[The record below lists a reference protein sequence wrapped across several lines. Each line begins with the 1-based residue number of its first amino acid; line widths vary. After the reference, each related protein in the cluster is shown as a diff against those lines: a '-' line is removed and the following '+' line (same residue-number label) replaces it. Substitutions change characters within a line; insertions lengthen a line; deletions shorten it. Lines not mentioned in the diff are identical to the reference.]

1 MLDLFDPEFLRALV
15 LPASMQELQDKAPL
29 LMAILLIELL
39 FSVDN
44 LFNIDDLAEHLGEE
58 DRQKAYTIGVIT
70 AYAARVTAL
79 VGILWINAFAPW
91 AMAIP
96 ALYLI
101 YSMAENLA
109 HDDPPT
115 AVSQSGTFKQTV
127 VAMTV
132 INVWMSFESVVNA
145 VAMQDRAERKYWLL
159 IWAVII
165 GSFVLRLL
173 SDFTQA
179 ILKRFPNLF
188 ETISSITGF
197 LGFMLLYETS
207 SPYLRAAA
215 KSLEI
220 KGSVTPSFVESVHAW
235 TEPLSV
241 NFKLTCLLGILGIA
255 VVHATIPASRYLFN
269 PLLKYI
275 AMPLVEALWAVI
287 KAIVKPFRKD
297 WQ

>member
-15 LPASMQELQDKAPL
+15 LPGSMQELQDKAPL

-58 DRQKAYTIGVIT
+58 DRQKAYTIGVIS
-70 AYAARVTAL
+70 AYASRLVAL
-79 VGILWINAFAPW
+79 IGILWINAFAPW

-127 VAMTV
+127 IAITV

-145 VAMQDRAERKYWLL
+145 VAMQDRGERKYWLL

-173 SDFTQA
+173 SDFTQV
-179 ILKRFPNLF
+179 ILKKFPNLF

-197 LGFMLLYETS
+197 LGFMLLFETT
-207 SPYLRAAA
+207 SPYLRSGA
-215 KSLEI
+215 KALEA
-220 KGSVTPSFVESVHAW
+220 KGSITPSLVESVHHW

-255 VVHATIPASRYLFN
+255 VIHATVPPSRYVFN
-269 PLLKYI
+269 PLFKYV

-297 WQ
+297 W

>member
-15 LPASMQELQDKAPL
+15 LPGSMQELQDKAPL

-58 DRQKAYTIGVIT
+58 DRQKAYTIGVIS
-70 AYAARVTAL
+70 AYASRLVAL
-79 VGILWINAFAPW
+79 IGILWINAFAPW

-127 VAMTV
+127 IAITV

-145 VAMQDRAERKYWLL
+145 VAMQDRGERKYWLL

-173 SDFTQA
+173 SDFTQV
-179 ILKRFPNLF
+179 ILKKFPNLF

-197 LGFMLLYETS
+197 LGFMLLFETT
-207 SPYLRAAA
+207 SPYLRSGA
-215 KSLEI
+215 KALEA
-220 KGSVTPSFVESVHAW
+220 KGSITPSLVESVHQW

-255 VVHATIPASRYLFN
+255 VIHATVPPSRYVFN
-269 PLLKYI
+269 PLFKYV

-297 WQ
+297 W

>member
-1 MLDLFDPEFLRALV
+1 V

-29 LMAILLIELL
+29 LIAILLIELL

-79 VGILWINAFAPW
+79 IGILWINAFAPW

-127 VAMTV
+127 IAMTV

-145 VAMQDRAERKYWLL
+145 VAMQDRTERKYWLL

-173 SDFTQA
+173 SDFTQV

-207 SPYLRAAA
+207 SPYLRSAA
-215 KSLEI
+215 KALEI
-220 KGSVTPSFVESVHAW
+220 KGSVTPAFVESVHNW

-241 NFKLTCLLGILGIA
+241 NFKLTCLLGILAIA
-255 VVHATIPASRYLFN
+255 VIHATIPASRYLFN
-269 PLLKYI
+269 PILKYV

>member
-15 LPASMQELQDKAPL
+15 LPSSMQELQDKAPL
-29 LMAILLIELL
+29 LTAILLIELL

-58 DRQKAYTIGVIT
+58 DRQKAYAIGVIT
-70 AYAARVTAL
+70 AYAARVVAL

-109 HDDPPT
+109 HDDPPN

-145 VAMQDRAERKYWLL
+145 VAMQDRTERKYWLL

-173 SDFTQA
+173 SDFTQT

-207 SPYLRAAA
+207 SPYLRNAA
-215 KSLEI
+215 KALEA
-220 KGSVTPSFVESVHAW
+220 KGSITPAFVESVHNW

-241 NFKLTCLLGILGIA
+241 NFKLTCLLAILGVAI
-255 VVHATIPASRYLFN
+255 VHATIPASRYLFN
-269 PLLKYI
+269 PILKYI

-287 KAIVKPFRKD
+287 KAVVKPFRKD